1 MIYGRALLSTY
12 DASCI
17 TFILSSDAFMSTVF
31 DLLTCSVWRT
41 FQRDALIVNLSFHKR
56 FLLTARFQ
64 DFYSAYFTRFQ
75 DSCLHMLFLRH
86 DDRFFSTVENV
97 FLADQIDQSSFSHF
111 FEYFRLHA
119 RQIHLGA
126 VPFQFFYKIDHSLDA

>member
-1 MIYGRALLSTY
+1 MLHAPFLFYHLVHLCQPFFIYYHAQFDAL
-12 DASCI
+12 
-17 TFILSSDAFMSTVF
+17 
-31 DLLTCSVWRT
+31 
-41 FQRDALIVNLSFHKR
+41 FQRAALIVNLSFHKR

-75 DSCLHMLFLRH
+75 DFCLHMLFLRH

-97 FLADQIDQSSFSHF
+97 FLADQIDQASFSHF
-111 FEYFRLHA
+111 FEHFRLHA